1 MVLEM
6 NGNQGELLILRVME
20 EFLSFKVTLS

>member
-6 NGNQGELLILRVME
+6 NGNQGELLTLRVME